1 MADTSGK
8 TMDKK
13 NVVWPPGGHAKLG
26 LWTGIKGQLD
36 KILLPFVDGDLGS
49 IKTRDADELIKEAIA
64 KKDAVKDTYF
74 KIGLIGSDLVLR
86 VKAKEKGIAQI
97 LGYDQ
102 QDALLLK
109 KCELKKAGAAA
120 APAAVTETLKFPT
133 FIALSSG
140 DCKPLLN
147 EYLDIGVGFKITLEI
162 KVEGV
167 AENSGLKGRVTDE
180 HQRFCEDYQKQA
192 KAIADEAATTLS
204 KLTVR
209 SGRTLQEVA
218 DDANTKL
225 KKLFDQAAVAKA
237 FEAAVVAMAQKDSNL
252 NQHVKEWKI
261 KAACTAVITTIKL
274 ATAFARL
281 AASHGADV
289 TAYGSIVTCG
299 FSIYTLIKDF
309 AKTEEAAATE
319 LDKSIDLY
327 KRSANDLLTEVEAA
341 FKDNKLKS
349 GTVLGTL
356 GTLGDAASLAQDKI
370 TAKIKKLTGKD
381 VAQEPESV
389 RLRYLV
395 ELGKLLNALD
405 KHFETMNKAMET
417 FRESS
422 INEAVKAWPKLQEL
436 KTACKEAID
445 YFRGRETYAENAKAE
460 IQALNI
466 AVDDSTTL
474 DKLKSFVAGVRGL
487 DSSKV
492 MAGAGGVLTVANTTR
507 TAYTAVSGL
516 VTAVKAFV

>member
-1 MADTSGK
+1 MADTSSK

-13 NVVWPPGGHAKLG
+13 NVVWPPGGHAKLAMWASVKND
-26 LWTGIKGQLD
+26 LAKV
-36 KILLPFVDGDLGS
+36 LLPFVDGDLDS
-49 IKTRDADELIKEAIA
+49 IKVRDADALIKEAIA

-102 QDALLLK
+102 EDALLLK
-109 KCELKKAGAAA
+109 KCALKKAGAAA
-120 APAAVTETLKFPT
+120 APAKVTETLKYPT
-133 FIALSSG
+133 YIALSSG

-147 EYLDIGVGFKITLEI
+147 EYLDVGAGFKITLEI

-167 AENSGLKGRVTDE
+167 AENSGLKGRVDAE
-180 HQRFCEDYQKQA
+180 HKLFCERYQKEA
-192 KAIADEAATTLS
+192 KAIADEAAATLA

-225 KKLFDQAAVAKA
+225 KKLFDQATVAKE
-237 FEAAVVAMAQKDSNL
+237 FEAAVLAMAQKDANL
-252 NQHVKEWKI
+252 KQHVKEWKI

-289 TAYGSIVTCG
+289 TAYGSVVTCG
-299 FSIYTLIKDF
+299 FAIYTLIKDF
-309 AKTEEAAATE
+309 AKTEEAAAAE
-319 LDKSIDLY
+319 LDKAIDLY
-327 KRSANDLLTEVEAA
+327 KRSANDLLTEVETA

-349 GTVLGTL
+349 GAVLGTL

-370 TAKIKKLTGKD
+370 TSKIKKLTGKD

-405 KHFETMNKAMET
+405 KQFDTMNKAMES
-417 FRESS
+417 FRASS

-436 KTACKEAID
+436 KTACQEAID
-445 YFRGRETYAENAKAE
+445 YFRGRETYADRAKTE

-474 DKLKSFVAGVRGL
+474 DKLKTFAAGLRGL

-492 MAGAGGVLTVANTTR
+492 MAGAGGVLTLANTTR

-516 VTAVKAFV
+516 VGAVKAFV

>member
-1 MADTSGK
+1 MADTSSK

-13 NVVWPPGGHAKLG
+13 NVVWPPGGHAKLAM
-26 LWTGIKGQLD
+26 WAGIKGQLD

-109 KCELKKAGAAA
+109 KCELKKAGAAE
-120 APAAVTETLKFPT
+120 PAKVTETIKFPT
-133 FIALSSG
+133 YIALSSG

-147 EYLDIGVGFKITLEI
+147 EYLDVGDGFKITLEI

-180 HQRFCEDYQKQA
+180 HKRFCEDYQKQA

-225 KKLFDQAAVAKA
+225 KKLFDQATVAKE
-237 FEAAVVAMAQKDSNL
+237 FEAAVLAMAQKDSNL
-252 NQHVKEWKI
+252 KQHVKEWKI

-309 AKTEEAAATE
+309 AKTEEAAAAE
-319 LDKSIDLY
+319 LDKAIDLY
-327 KRSANDLLTEVEAA
+327 KRSANDLLAEVEAA

-445 YFRGRETYAENAKAE
+445 YFRERETYAENAKAE